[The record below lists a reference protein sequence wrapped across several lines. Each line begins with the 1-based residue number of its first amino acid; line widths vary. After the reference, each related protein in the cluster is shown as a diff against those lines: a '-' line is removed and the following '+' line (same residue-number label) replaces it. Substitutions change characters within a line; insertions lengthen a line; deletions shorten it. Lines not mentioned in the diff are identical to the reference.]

1 MLRFIIIVITISYF
15 HTYVGFKKILGKV
28 AGKIEDK
35 AGDIKEARQER
46 RKQHEIEEAEFRKEE
61 QKITDLLDKF
71 EIPDFEKLFDKV
83 IGSQP
88 SLAYDIDKDTGKEV
102 LKRPLRREY
111 LDFVLD
117 NIHDEELSYQQL
129 KDFAIR
135 HKIIPPSFFG
145 EDSDVVGNIND
156 FENIINSIHRGFDPE
171 RITNEEHL
179 QSQLTVFLKAKFP
192 DMKVEREVKTKQGDL
207 LDIVVDDKYVFE
219 LKVPKNRTQL
229 RNLSAQVEEY
239 IEQYPNLCVVIA
251 DISKADLEEE
261 LESNLTQNITEY
273 TDKYKVKFGVQTLIF
288 NIQTRK

>member
-1 MLRFIIIVITISYF
+1 MLNSSWKFLSKISYTISPNAIIV
-15 HTYVGFKKILGKV
+15 GFSAPMSCNSCLKNPIFSCSKSLCILK
-28 AGKIEDK
+28 
-35 AGDIKEARQER
+35 
-46 RKQHEIEEAEFRKEE
+46 
-61 QKITDLLDKF
+61 
-71 EIPDFEKLFDKV
+71 
-83 IGSQP
+83 
-88 SLAYDIDKDTGKEV
+88 Y
-102 LKRPLRREY
+102 
-111 LDFVLD
+111 
-117 NIHDEELSYQQL
+117 
-129 KDFAIR
+129 FAIR
-135 HKIIPPSFFG
+135 HKVIPPSFFG
-145 EDSDVVGNIND
+145 EDPDVVGNIND
-156 FENIINSIHRGFDPE
+156 FENIINSVHRGFDPE

-251 DISKADLEEE
+251 DISKADLDEE

-273 TDKYKVKFGVQTLIF
+273 ADKYKVKFGVQTLIF